1 MESKKTP
8 SGKVG
13 PCANCGRSKF
23 IAGAHGLC
31 SACHYSV
38 KDLKKDTPEY
48 SAALAKAKDRLTDPN
63 NKRCAKVKKLSPES
77 IQKAKKNVRAMSI
90 KHNGG
95 DHDLAGPIA
104 ELTLSRDN
112 LLLKADKLTK
122 AIALLS

>member
-95 DHDLAGPIA
+95 DRKIQREA
-104 ELTLSRDN
+104 
-112 LLLKADKLTK
+112 
-122 AIALLS
+122 